1 MRHKTE
7 SVVMAVK
14 RIRATLNTQEQKR
27 MLMDLDVSMR
37 TVDCVYTVSF
47 CDSYFFDCL
56 FFEAGC
62 YVLLI

>member
-1 MRHKTE
+1 MRHKTK

-37 TVDCVYTVSF
+37 TVDCVYTVR
-47 CDSYFFDCL
+47 
-56 FFEAGC
+56 
-62 YVLLI
+62 V

>member
-47 CDSYFFDCL
+47 KKKLSV
-56 FFEAGC
+56 EAGC
-62 YVLLI
+62 YVLLIII